1 MLEYFNIGNGIQTYS
16 SPMQGQDGQ
25 MIHGLN
31 VVTFPLGGLS
41 KRPGY
46 NTFLGTFDGSQVNTL
61 LYYPQQSGTQ
71 MFLYRA
77 SGSQLSYSLQGTG
90 AWTLA
95 GNGTI
100 TAGNHVGAA
109 ILNNV
114 IILGDGAGSTRHT
127 SNGTSFTNTTLAPV
141 GQYFCQYGNRIFT
154 TNGTNSVLTYS
165 SAGSAD
171 NWSITSP
178 ADSSSFVVPDE
189 GAAGILFVAGDR
201 LDITKTKGK
210 MFQWDQNS
218 LVDMNTAYG
227 PTMPWAIG
235 TIDSERFYTNQYG
248 AFMYDGN
255 QRQLISNAVQR
266 QFYNRANTGMGT
278 GQIGSTSSACGV
290 AHIWDYFVTLG
301 TITDDFVGRQINN
314 AILKYDYQKNTF
326 VNWQF
331 ANTPTAM
338 LSYTDANN
346 QKQMIFGDA
355 TGQCYKIDPTA
366 TSDNGNPIATDM
378 VFLFTYEAQ
387 QQQFSQVAAT
397 TVSEMSYEKKWNWF
411 RAFLNPGCEIN
422 VQFAFSNSFTYQH
435 LRWSDPLCTTN
446 LVRGGIATF
455 EDGVFEVRFP
465 NDLNNP
471 ARSRFLFVRFY
482 ENSDNSQWTL
492 YGFAIDAD
500 PNIIR

>member
-1 MLEYFNIGNGIQTYS
+1 MLEYFSLTGLDTYT
-16 SPMQGQDGQ
+16 SPMLGKDGV
-25 MIHGLN
+25 MIHGVN
-31 VVTFPLGGLS
+31 IVTFPLGGIS

-46 NTFLGTFDGSQVNTL
+46 TTFLGTFDGSQVNTL

-95 GNGTI
+95 ANGTI
-100 TAGNHVGAA
+100 TSGNHLGAA
-109 ILNNV
+109 ILNNI
-114 IILGDGAGSTRHT
+114 IILGDGAGSTRYT
-127 SNGTSFTNTTLAPV
+127 SNGTSFTNATLAPV
-141 GQYFCQYGNRIFT
+141 GQYFAQYGNRIYIT
-154 TNGTNSVLTYS
+154 DGTSSTLTYS
-165 SAGSAD
+165 SYGSAD

-178 ADSSSFVVPDE
+178 ADSSSFVIPDE
-189 GAAGILFVAGDR
+189 GAAGPLFVAGDR

-218 LVDMNTAYG
+218 LVDMTTHYG

-235 TIDSERFYTNQYG
+235 RIDSEIFYTNQYG
-248 AFMYDGN
+248 VFMYDGN

-266 QFYNRANTGMGT
+266 QFYNTAGSGMGT
-278 GQIGSTSSACGV
+278 AQIGPTSSAAG
-290 AHIWDYFVTLG
+290 ASYIWDYFVTLG
-301 TITDDFVGRQINN
+301 TVTDNFTGRQINN

-326 VNWQF
+326 VDWSF
-331 ANTPTAM
+331 SNTPTAM

-346 QKQMIFGDA
+346 QKQLIFGDS
-355 TGQCYKIDPTA
+355 TGQCYQLSQTS
-366 TSDNGNPIATDM
+366 TSDNGKPIASEA
-378 VFLFTYEAQ
+378 VFLFSYAAQ
-387 QQQFSQVAAT
+387 EQQFSQTSASS
-397 TVSEMSYEKKWNWF
+397 VSEISYEKKWNWF

-422 VQFAFSNSFTYQH
+422 VQFAFSNGLTYQH
-435 LRWSDPLCTTN
+435 LRWSEAISTTN
-446 LVRGGIATF
+446 LVTGGIATF
-455 EDGVFEVRFP
+455 ADGVLEVRFP
-465 NDLNNP
+465 NDINNP

-492 YGFAIDAD
+492 YGMAIDAD